1 MTILFVR
8 IGQIAPPVDEKVDSR
23 VDDGGEVVDISQLI
37 DPFCRPGSVALEY
50 WIFQIKNNQTWTC
63 PRRPRSSGVTGDIII
78 IPEQICYL
86 HVKKFIYINN
96 YSRSVEEEKC
106 YNNADKYR

>member
-37 DPFCRPGSVALEY
+37 DPFCRPGSVAL
-50 WIFQIKNNQTWTC
+50 
-63 PRRPRSSGVTGDIII
+63 
-78 IPEQICYL
+78 
-86 HVKKFIYINN
+86 
-96 YSRSVEEEKC
+96 
-106 YNNADKYR
+106 